1 MEATDN
7 DWRAGALNTST
18 TPGSAEG
25 DPSGPSG
32 LDPIASRRTSFEA
45 MGDNYDRFRPTY
57 PDDAIAWSVG
67 THGTQVVDVGCGT
80 GKLTARL
87 STLGHNVVG
96 VDRSEQMLRT
106 MTRRGLRAV
115 RGAVEDLP
123 FKTGSVD
130 VVTAAQAFHWFDR
143 SRALSELRRILRG
156 GGQLALLWNFRDER
170 VAWVRALS
178 EIIGSDDAMSRT
190 TGDPEPF
197 KEGVRAALER
207 ASGFSSIE
215 MREFR
220 LEQALDKDALV
231 GLVASRSYVAVLPE
245 AERQELLGRVARL
258 CTTHQDLRGTS
269 TFVLPY
275 RTLAYRARAI

>member
-1 MEATDN
+1 
-7 DWRAGALNTST
+7 
-18 TPGSAEG
+18 
-25 DPSGPSG
+25 
-32 LDPIASRRTSFEA
+32 
-45 MGDNYDRFRPTY
+45 MGEDYDRFRPTY
-57 PDDAIAWSVG
+57 PDDAIEWSVG
-67 THGTQVVDVGCGT
+67 IHKSQIVDVGCGT
-80 GKLTARL
+80 GKLTTRL
-87 STLGHNVVG
+87 SALGHDVVG

-190 TGDPEPF
+190 TGAPEPLE
-197 KEGVRAALER
+197 EGARAALER
-207 ASGFSSIE
+207 ATGLSSVE
-215 MREFR
+215 MRAFR
-220 LEQALDKDALV
+220 LEQALDQDSLV
-231 GLVASRSYVAVLPE
+231 GLVASRSYVAVLSDV
-245 AERQELLGRVARL
+245 ERGELLERVARL
-258 CTTHQDLRGTS
+258 CTTHHDLRGRS

-275 RTLAYRARAI
+275 RTLTYRARAT